1 MIWIVLLGV
10 ATGMR
15 TMTPITVLCWFAW
28 LGLLPQ
34 HGWAFWTGYLVSA
47 IVFTVF
53 ALGEYFGDTLP
64 TTPSRTKPALV
75 FGRLVFGSLVGALA
89 ANALHDPWA
98 GGVILGAIGALI
110 GTFGFHKLRM
120 VGAKAAGR
128 DLPIAI
134 MESTLA
140 LCFALLAAWVL
151 HSDFVRE
158 SAKSML

>member
-15 TMTPITVLCWFAW
+15 TMTPMAVLCWFAW
-28 LGLLPQ
+28 LGLLPE
-34 HGWAFWTGYLVSA
+34 HGWAFWSGYLVSA

-64 TTPSRTKPALV
+64 TTPSRTKPALA

-89 ANALHDPWA
+89 FHALHEPAA
-98 GGVILGAIGALI
+98 GGAILGAIGALI
-110 GTFGFHKLRM
+110 GTFGFYRLRM
-120 VGAKAAGR
+120 LGAKAAGR
-128 DLPIAI
+128 DLPIAL

-140 LCFALLAAWVL
+140 LCFAVLAAWVL

-158 SAKSML
+158 SAKSFL